1 MDSQLS
7 SMEIPNVSLA
17 KSGSSKTHKHYESN
31 YKSKFTQKTSK
42 KFEGNCN
49 NSEKSLINSMSNLN
63 LCAIVFEASLVDNS
77 REYFVDTCAT
87 CYICSDREAFSNYIP
102 MLDRTFHMGNLL
114 AINVAGV
121 GRMVLRWTFGMEPTL
136 MVVLYVP
143 NIKKDLTS
151 GPY

>member
-1 MDSQLS
+1 MDNQLPGK
-7 SMEIPNVSLA
+7 ERLNVSLA
-17 KSGSSKTHKHYESN
+17 KTGSSKTHESN
-31 YKSKFTQKTSK
+31 YKSKFTQKKSK

-49 NSEKSLINSMSNLN
+49 NSEKSLINSMSNLD

-102 MLDRTFHMGNLL
+102 MLDCTFHMGNLL
-114 AINVAGV
+114 TINASGI
-121 GRMVLRWTFGMEPTL
+121 GRMALGRTFGMEPTL

-143 NIKKDLTS
+143 NIKNDLTS